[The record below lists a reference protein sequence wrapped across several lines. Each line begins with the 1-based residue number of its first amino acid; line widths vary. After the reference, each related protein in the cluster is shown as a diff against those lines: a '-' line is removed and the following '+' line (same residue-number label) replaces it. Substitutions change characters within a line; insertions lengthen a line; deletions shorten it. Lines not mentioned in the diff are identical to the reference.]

1 MIKNKKICLYIYL
14 CTQIILLASFYK
26 LHQIQKSNL
35 GDISQQIKMKNK
47 KIMQLQNKYQSK
59 SNLEKKILKQ
69 NKYNQIIK
77 QLLPKQTLAI
87 SLIEA
92 LLPNMPK
99 EIKLILAKYEYEKR
113 SLILEGFTENYA
125 NIIKLNQMLASYFFT
140 ISIQSIKKDKN
151 NLFKFS
157 INAKDPTKSKYT
169 LEPELDARKTRN
181 QSLQEEPK
189 RNENKTRNQS
199 LRGGPKPTWQSP
211 TQLQLG

>member
-1 MIKNKKICLYIYL
+1 MIKNKKINLYIFFCIYL
-14 CTQIILLASFYK
+14 CTQIILLASFYN
-26 LHQIQKSNL
+26 LYQIQKSNL
-35 GDISQQIKMKNK
+35 SNISQQIKMKNK

-77 QLLPKQTLAI
+77 QLLPKQTMAI
-87 SLIEA
+87 SLIED

-99 EIKLILAKYEYEKR
+99 GIKLSLAKYEYEKR
-113 SLILEGFTENYA
+113 SLNLEGFSEDYA
-125 NIIKLNQMLASYFFT
+125 NIDKLNKVLSSYFFT
-140 ISIQSIKKDKN
+140 INIQNIRKDKN

-157 INAKDPTKSKYT
+157 LNAKDPTKSKYT
-169 LEPELDARKTRN
+169 LEPERDARKTI
-181 QSLQEEPK
+181 
-189 RNENKTRNQS
+189 NQS